1 MIEGVKMRVGLCYVS
16 LLIIFPSKHLFL
28 NYLEYSVGKLTKERQ
43 LLVKNEHLSK
53 LADRLDL
60 GQFVLKNLKADYTV
74 GSFAHI
80 HSNCVE
86 GVLGGVFL
94 DGGLEE
100 ADRLYARLAFPD
112 KVK

>member
-1 MIEGVKMRVGLCYVS
+1 MF
-16 LLIIFPSKHLFL
+16 LIHP
-28 NYLEYSVGKLTKERQ
+28 EYSVGKLTKERQ

-53 LADRLDL
+53 LAERLHL
-60 GQFVLKNLKADYTV
+60 GEFVLKNLKTDYTV

-86 GVLGGVFL
+86 GVIGAVFL

-100 ADRLYARLAFPD
+100 ADKLYARLAFPE
-112 KVK
+112 KVE